1 MSLLDGWDFTLF
13 ISRHIGG
20 NIYYASISPLYKP
33 ETWGNTEV
41 TEARGSLLRKANDKH
56 IITALRK

>member
-13 ISRHIGG
+13 ISSHIGR
-20 NIYYASISPLYKP
+20 NIYYASISPLCKP

-41 TEARGSLLRKANDKH
+41 TEAGAVC
-56 IITALRK
+56 